1 TEYPWSACQKAPSV
15 TVTWGWGSCGLMVD
29 LGNSAIVIFKSFI
42 ASDGEMI
49 SMNHTMPG
57 EFIQFYG

>member
-1 TEYPWSACQKAPSV
+1 MAGPALVDIDHPLLSYC
-15 TVTWGWGSCGLMVD
+15 GSGLPQGSDSRV
-29 LGNSAIVIFKSFI
+29 IVIFKSFI